1 MSLNIFKKSK
11 KTGEQMFTSAESREE
26 NIARLFREAAS
37 AKTQTEEYW
46 QKMRAYYS
54 GTHETARKTGA
65 FLASVNVPWKPAQ
78 IADGYM
84 HVESQ
89 VVPKMPDFEFA
100 PRSTEDGE
108 TAKMREKIVR
118 YITESNEMEGKNA
131 TNERRLG
138 VMGSAVWKL
147 SAYIDGRGMP
157 EIAVDNPSPASIYPD
172 PSATSVGDCEYIGYT
187 YRMSKLRACRVFGA
201 DFARMGTTL
210 DELIEEARK
219 DKKKRRTLDI
229 DIFDEQSPTVDVLE
243 WWFRQSEDGEF
254 TGADGSVTRYSRG
267 DIALS
272 ILVGGREVR
281 YVPKFWTNT
290 VGGSFPFVI
299 YGRVPRDG
307 SIWGKSELEEIIP
320 LIDAADRQLALA
332 QLNMAFSA
340 NDILVYEENAFAA
353 DTLPDNRPGAV
364 WKLRPGMIDKVARL
378 GGLAGESE
386 AHYEIVEKYRRMI
399 KETLGN
405 YDYMQGDYSTN
416 VKTATGLALL
426 SDLAA
431 TRMSAKNVCKKE
443 GFRELYRLCD
453 LFALEFY
460 TKEKVSLI
468 LGADVG
474 GKTST
479 EYFAEYGYIPE
490 IDVRI
495 HIGEGVENSHSFTLS
510 ALSEL
515 AAMEI
520 TEENY
525 PLVRAYINALDLPTK
540 AELTEALD
548 NKYRIDTGE

>member
-11 KTGEQMFTSAESREE
+11 KISEQTFMDAESREE
-26 NIARLFREAAS
+26 SIARLFREASS
-37 AKTQTEEYW
+37 AKLQTEEYW
-46 QKMRAYYS
+46 QRMRAYYS

-100 PRSTEDGE
+100 PRSAEDGE

-118 YITESNEMEGKNA
+118 YITENNEMEGKNA
-131 TNERRLG
+131 ANERRLG

-172 PSATSVGDCEYIGYT
+172 PSATCVGDCEYIGYT
-187 YRMSKLRACRVFGA
+187 YRMSKLRARRVFGA

-219 DKKKRRTLDI
+219 DKKKREALDI

-254 TGADGSVTRYSRG
+254 TGADGSITKYSRG
-267 DIALS
+267 DVALS
-272 ILVGGREVR
+272 ILIGGREVR

-290 VGGSFPFVI
+290 VGGAFPFVI
-299 YGRVPRDG
+299 YGRVPREG

-340 NDILVYEENAFAA
+340 NDILVYEENAFAS

-378 GGLAGESE
+378 GGLASENE

-453 LFALEFY
+453 LFAMEFY

-468 LGADVG
+468 LGADAG

-515 AAMEI
+515 ATMEI

-525 PLVRAYINALDLPTK
+525 PIVRAYINALDLPTK

-548 NKYRIDTGE
+548 NKYRTDTGE

>member
-1 MSLNIFKKSK
+1 MSFNIFKKIK
-11 KTGEQMFTSAESREE
+11 KTDEQMFADAESREAS
-26 NIARLFREAAS
+26 IARLFRDAAS
-37 AKTQTEEYW
+37 AKVQTEEYW

-100 PRSTEDGE
+100 PRSTEDGD
-108 TAKMREKIVR
+108 TAKTREKIVR
-118 YITESNEMEGKNA
+118 YITETNEMESKNA
-131 TNERRLG
+131 MNERRLG
-138 VMGSAVWKL
+138 VLGSAVWKL
-147 SAYIDGRGMP
+147 SAYIDSRGMP
-157 EIAVDNPSPASIYPD
+157 EIAIDNPSPANVYPD
-172 PSATSVGDCEYIGYT
+172 PSAASVEDCEFIGYT
-187 YRMSKLRACRVFGA
+187 YRMSKMKARRVFAA
-201 DFARMGTTL
+201 DFERMGTTL

-219 DKKKRRTLDI
+219 DKKKRETLDI
-229 DIFDEQSPTVDVLE
+229 DIFDEKSPTVDVLE
-243 WWFRQSEDGEF
+243 WWFRQSEDGVCVN
-254 TGADGSVTRYSRG
+254 ADGGVTPYSRG

-272 ILVGGREVR
+272 ILIGGREVR

-299 YGRVPRDG
+299 YGRVPNDG
-307 SIWGKSELEEIIP
+307 SIWGKSELEEVIP
-320 LIDAADRQLALA
+320 LIDAADRQLAFA
-332 QLNMAFSA
+332 QLNTAFFA
-340 NDILVYEENAFAA
+340 NDVLVYEENAFAP
-353 DTLPDNRPGAV
+353 DSFPDNRPGAV

-378 GGLAGESE
+378 GGLASESE
-386 AHYEIVEKYRRMI
+386 AHYEIVERYRKMI

-416 VKTATGLALL
+416 VTTATGLAIL

-431 TRMSAKNVCKKE
+431 TRISAKNVCKKE

-460 TKEKVSLI
+460 TKEKVLLI
-468 LGADVG
+468 LGAD

-495 HIGEGVENSHSFTLS
+495 HIGEGVENSRSFTIS

-515 AAMEI
+515 AGMEI
-520 TEENY
+520 SAENY
-525 PLVRAYINALDLPTK
+525 PLVREYINVLDLPKK
-540 AELTEALD
+540 AELTEELD
-548 NKYRIDTGE
+548 KKYKTDTGE